1 MRKRSLAETAAARG
15 VRDAR
20 VLEAMRAVDRRDFV
34 PAHLVD
40 EAGRDEPLPIG
51 DGQTT
56 SQPSLIA
63 QMLEAAEIGP
73 HDRVLEVG
81 TGFGYQTALLCH
93 LAGEVV
99 SIERHARLAEAA
111 RANLAAAGCEARV
124 EVGDG
129 HEGVPDA
136 APYDAIVVS
145 AATSAIP
152 DAWVA
157 SLVEDGRLVVP
168 VGGRGGQV
176 VEVWRAR
183 GGRLVD
189 RRTLVPV
196 RFVPLVRDDQS
207 RSRGVT

>member
-1 MRKRSLAETAAARG
+1 MRKRSLAEIAAARG
-15 VRDAR
+15 VRDER
-20 VLEAMRAVDRRDFV
+20 VLAAMRVVDRRDFV
-34 PAHLVD
+34 PRHLAD

-63 QMLEAAEIGP
+63 QMVEAAEIGP
-73 HDRVLEVG
+73 EDRVLEIG
-81 TGFGYQTALLCH
+81 TGYGYQTALLCQ

-99 SIERHARLAEAA
+99 SVERHRRLAEAA
-111 RANLAAAGCEARV
+111 RANLSAAGCEARV

-129 HEGVPDA
+129 YEGVPDA
-136 APYDAIVVS
+136 GPYDAIVVS

-152 DAWVA
+152 DAWVD
-157 SLVEDGRLVVP
+157 SLVEGGRLVVP

-189 RRTLVPV
+189 RRMLVPV
-196 RFVPLVRDDQS
+196 RFVPLVRD
-207 RSRGVT
+207 R

>member
-1 MRKRSLAETAAARG
+1 VRKRSLAEIAAARG
-15 VRDAR
+15 VRDER
-20 VLEAMRAVDRRDFV
+20 VIAALRTVDRRDFV

-40 EAGRDEPLPIG
+40 EADRDEPLPIG

-63 QMLEAAEIGP
+63 QMVEAAEVGAD
-73 HDRVLEVG
+73 DRVLEIG
-81 TGFGYQTALLCH
+81 TGFGYQTALLCQ

-99 SIERHARLAEAA
+99 SVERHARLAEAA
-111 RANLAAAGCEARV
+111 RANLAAVGCEARV

-136 APYDAIVVS
+136 APFDAIVVS
-145 AATSAIP
+145 AATPAIP

-157 SLVEDGRLVVP
+157 SLVEGGRLVVP

-183 GGRLVD
+183 GGRLAD

-196 RFVPLVRDDQS
+196 RFVPLVRD
-207 RSRGVT
+207 R